1 MFKFVLYSHIIGM
14 NASAFSDANEADVHA
29 RYTGRTISFDTL
41 KKCNRLY
48 INLDFS
54 LYFS

>member
-1 MFKFVLYSHIIGM
+1 MFKFLLYSQIIGM
-14 NASAFSDANEADVHA
+14 NASAFSDANVADVHA
-29 RYTGRTISFDTL
+29 RYTGRIISFDTL